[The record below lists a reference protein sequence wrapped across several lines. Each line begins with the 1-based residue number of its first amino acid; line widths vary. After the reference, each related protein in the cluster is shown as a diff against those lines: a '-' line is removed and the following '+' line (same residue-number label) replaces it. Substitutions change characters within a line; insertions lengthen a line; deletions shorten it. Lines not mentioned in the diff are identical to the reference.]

1 MSEQTKQHL
10 RDVYPASMAKLL
22 NTMTAVEIVLDD
34 IVEDGRV
41 DAANEH
47 AREVFHNYILA
58 AMTFSLEV
66 MSPALKLMGAV
77 TDEAV
82 ARETFDMWVRDV
94 KHLSGLDTAE
104 ESRDMIERALVSLMR
119 NHESEG

>member
-1 MSEQTKQHL
+1 MSEQIKQHL

-34 IVEDGRV
+34 ITEGGRV
-41 DAANEH
+41 AASNEH

-58 AMTFSLEV
+58 AMSFSLEV
-66 MSPALKLMGAV
+66 MSPALKLMSAT
-77 TDEAV
+77 TDEA
-82 ARETFDMWVRDV
+82 ATREAFDMWVWDAKR
-94 KHLSGLDTAE
+94 LSGLDTAE
-104 ESRDMIERALVSLMR
+104 ASRDMIERVVASLMR